1 MCILFP
7 IGDVSCTTTVRL
19 NQISG
24 ETHWLSAQIR
34 TYKHGIASN
43 PRSSRTRCSQGNG
56 KNLVDVGAQGPRIDI
71 CSRKT
76 VSLAAGEASSILG
89 RNICSL
95 LLPKQTCLCSFARN
109 SFFLSFLH
117 CRHCGISN
125 CLDSIWNVGQEND
138 RGRNYFVKKFFL
150 RILLAFYDSRRFKR
164 VYTLWNIYYRCF
176 QLWNYPRT
184 RNYGNHNYGLN
195 YPIKISERNRLN
207 KQNWITNYL
216 FNIQIQMV
224 QKQSLEIL
232 ICNSNI
238 NYFYRANFQRN
249 EHHAW

>member
-1 MCILFP
+1 MFSRKREK
-7 IGDVSCTTTVRL
+7 SCGR
-19 NQISG
+19 
-24 ETHWLSAQIR
+24 WR
-34 TYKHGIASN
+34 TRTKDRHMFAKNYE
-43 PRSSRTRCSQGNG
+43 PSSRRSFF
-56 KNLVDVGAQGPRIDI
+56 DPW
-71 CSRKT
+71 
-76 VSLAAGEASSILG
+76 ILG
-89 RNICSL
+89 SLDRNICSL
-95 LLPKQTCLCSFARN
+95 LVPKQTCLCSFARN
-109 SFFLSFLH
+109 SFFLSFLR

-164 VYTLWNIYYRCF
+164 VCTLWNIYYRCF

-184 RNYGNHNYGLN
+184 RNYGNHYGNYGLN
-195 YPIKISERNRLN
+195 YPIKISGRNRLN

-249 EHHAW
+249 ERHA